1 MNEQSEKQKILL
13 VEDEQYVAK
22 LFEHNLKKA
31 GYDVATANNG
41 NEGFEQAKAANPDL
55 IISDIMMPQMEGF
68 ELREKILKDPELKT
82 IPFVF
87 LTAKG
92 EEDDILK
99 GYGLDIEEYIVKTES
114 MNVIKAK
121 ISSILKTKSKQRDKV
136 INEIQEAVNSTG
148 AKVIP
153 SETPDIKG
161 FEIQQW
167 HQTYEGIPGGDFIDY
182 VDIKDKYTAV
192 ILGDVMGKKWGA
204 WNFVFAYAG
213 YIRSAARIVLQTSA
227 DISASKLLDQIN
239 KAICEDEK
247 VSEVFITLSLVLID
261 RETNTLYYSGAGDLP
276 LIYKNINKNSV
287 DPVDSGG
294 ILLGFNEDTEYED
307 IELDLNSNDVILII
321 TDGILESRNA
331 EGEQYGMERL
341 KQKLTEVD
349 PTKKGYF
356 GELKKDFEEF
366 TNSKFEDDVSLIG
379 VRKL

>member
-182 VDIKDKYTAV
+182 VNIKDKYTAV

>member
-182 VDIKDKYTAV
+182 VNIKDKYTAV

-204 WNFVFAYAG
+204 WNFAFAYAG